1 LPADVPLIVN
11 DIDDELTH
19 AGAAAADRRWIDR
32 AARDSDDED
41 GAYGSKR
48 PGRAAAVASQT
59 RRLKLPLHR
68 EPVDMDDDD
77 EEAEEGLGDG
87 EDEEESPEDSLS
99 KALMGDSVCICQ
111 RCFRLQQ
118 YGQGTLTY
126 LPPPPSCSL
135 PPLFFIPI

>member
-1 LPADVPLIVN
+1 MPLIVN

-19 AGAAAADRRWIDR
+19 AGSAAADRRWIDR

-41 GAYGSKR
+41 GAYGAKR

-59 RRLKLPLHR
+59 RRLKLPRHR
-68 EPVDMDDDD
+68 EPVDMDDD
-77 EEAEEGLGDG
+77 EEEEEGLGEG
-87 EDEEESPEDSLS
+87 DEEESPEDSLS

-126 LPPPPSCSL
+126 LPSPPSCSL